1 MNRNSVSLHFK
12 LFWAFAL
19 VTVLAA
25 LLPALYTSNT
35 LYQEHFDI
43 VKKNAL
49 VQATLF
55 KSLLET
61 KPSAAQLDKIFD
73 DANHL
78 SLRVTLLD
86 SNGKVIKDSL
96 LPATSLFNLDNHS
109 DRPEVVEAKLN
120 GQGTSVR
127 YSNTMGMGTM
137 YAAVAL
143 NDKAGGGIVRVA
155 MPVEE
160 IKKAYETQFSSRV
173 MTIGIVILV
182 CILLSMLI
190 SHRIRKN
197 IAEMTAAVASISSG
211 SPRSRLHQVPG
222 KEFIPLADAVNQMA
236 ENIEAYVQTTRDQQT
251 QLTTILNSLYEGV
264 LVLDQSGR
272 VRSFNNALQ
281 ELFPNIEYGTG
292 KQLIETMPL
301 PELQCR
307 VEEFLQAQNNEAEGT
322 LYKRSSQRFSSESND
337 DSLHFQ
343 TKGGQF
349 IFVHISKPLQGSE
362 LLGAVLVFYDA
373 TQIMKL
379 EKVRRDFV
387 SNVSHEL
394 RTPLTAIASSAEILI
409 DLEDLKD
416 EYKNFAKVIYK
427 HAAMLSRMVSDL
439 LALARVEDYQQS
451 IEFAPLNPLKPL
463 EDALE
468 LCKGQ
473 LAAKKI
479 RLELEIPENC
489 LLNANGPL
497 LTQVFRNLLEN
508 ACRYSPEG
516 EAITVKAQEEK
527 SDVLFLVAD
536 KGIGIPKQYLPRI
549 FERFYQVEKERN
561 SNATG
566 IGLSICKHIIDRH
579 NGQIWAE
586 SPYQD
591 YSTAILFTIPK
602 AS

>member
-1 MNRNSVSLHFK
+1 MNRNSISLHFK
-12 LFWAFAL
+12 LFWSFAL

-25 LLPALYTSNT
+25 LLPTLYTSNT
-35 LYQEHFDI
+35 LYRDHFEV
-43 VKKNAL
+43 VKNNAL

-61 KPSAAQLDKIFD
+61 KPSSGQLDKIFAAAHD
-73 DANHL
+73 L

-96 LPATSLFNLDNHS
+96 LPGSSLFNLDNHS
-109 DRPEVVEAKLN
+109 DRPEVEQARLTGK
-120 GQGTSVR
+120 GTSVR
-127 YSNTMGMGTM
+127 YSNTMGVGTM

-143 NDKAGGGIVRVA
+143 DDKIGGGIVRVA

-160 IKKAYETQFSSRV
+160 IKKGYESQLSSRF
-173 MTIGIVILV
+173 MTIGVVILV

-190 SHRIRKN
+190 SRRIRRN
-197 IAEMTAAVASISSG
+197 IAEMTAAVESISSG
-211 SPRSRLHQVPG
+211 NPRGRLHQVPG
-222 KEFIPLADAVNQMA
+222 KEFLPLADAVNQMA

-264 LVLDQSGR
+264 LVLDLEGR

-281 ELFPNIEYGTG
+281 ELFPGIEHGTG
-292 KQLIETMPL
+292 KQLIETIPL

-307 VEEFLQAQNNEAEGT
+307 VEEFLQTQSNDEDT
-322 LYKRSSQRFSSESND
+322 VYRQRSQKFSSQGSDE
-337 DSLHFQ
+337 SLHFQ

-409 DLEDLKD
+409 DLDDLKD

-439 LALARVEDYQQS
+439 LALARVEDYQQN
-451 IEFAPLNPLKPL
+451 IELEQLDPIKPL

-468 LCKGQ
+468 LCKEQ
-473 LAAKKI
+473 MVAKKI
-479 RLELEIPENC
+479 QLDLDIPENC
-489 LLNANGPL
+489 LVNANGQL

-508 ACRYSPEG
+508 ACRYSSEG
-516 EAITVKAQEEK
+516 GIIAVKAEAEK
-527 SDVLFLVAD
+527 NDILFMVGD
-536 KGIGIPKQYLPRI
+536 KGTGIPKQYLPRI

-566 IGLSICKHIIDRH
+566 IGLSICKHIIERH